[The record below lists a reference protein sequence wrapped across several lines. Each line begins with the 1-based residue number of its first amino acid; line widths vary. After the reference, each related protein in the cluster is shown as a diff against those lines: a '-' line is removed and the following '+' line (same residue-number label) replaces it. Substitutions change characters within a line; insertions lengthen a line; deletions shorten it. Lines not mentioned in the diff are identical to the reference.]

1 MYVFPLLLF
10 MILFVVSDSFQTPSF
25 RLRATVGFQ
34 TLKKASDE
42 STPSAE
48 STLTIAEKEKEFQV
62 TLDNL
67 LAEARANN
75 ASSGKVE
82 GEDFTDEEIA
92 KASAELKQLKF
103 LNSKEELAK
112 VAIKLKK
119 QSWEDDESV
128 KAAPAAASGLAIKQ
142 LAIFGALTI
151 VFASILLPI
160 IDRIFPDPPSIESS
174 ITTK

>member
-1 MYVFPLLLF
+1 MHAYPLLLF
-10 MILFVVSDSFQTPSF
+10 LISCILSESFQTPSF
-25 RLRATVGFQ
+25 RLRAVTGF
-34 TLKKASDE
+34 LKLKATDD
-42 STPSAE
+42 STTATE
-48 STLTIAEKEKEFQV
+48 STLTIAEKEREFQI
-62 TLDNL
+62 TLDKL

-75 ASSGKVE
+75 ASSGKLE

-112 VAIKLKK
+112 VAINAKK

-128 KAAPAAASGLAIKQ
+128 KAAPAAAAGLAIKQ

-160 IDRIFPDPPSIESS
+160 IDKIFPDPPSIESS
-174 ITTK
+174 ITAK

>member
-1 MYVFPLLLF
+1 M
-10 MILFVVSDSFQTPSF
+10 
-25 RLRATVGFQ
+25 
-34 TLKKASDE
+34 
-42 STPSAE
+42 
-48 STLTIAEKEKEFQV
+48 TIAEKEREFQI
-62 TLDNL
+62 TLDKL

-75 ASSGKVE
+75 ASAGKLE

-112 VAIKLKK
+112 VAIKAKK
-119 QSWEDDESV
+119 QSWEEDVESV
-128 KAAPAAASGLAIKQ
+128 KAAPAAAAGLAIKQ

-160 IDRIFPDPPSIESS
+160 IDKIFPDPPSIESS
-174 ITTK
+174 ITAK